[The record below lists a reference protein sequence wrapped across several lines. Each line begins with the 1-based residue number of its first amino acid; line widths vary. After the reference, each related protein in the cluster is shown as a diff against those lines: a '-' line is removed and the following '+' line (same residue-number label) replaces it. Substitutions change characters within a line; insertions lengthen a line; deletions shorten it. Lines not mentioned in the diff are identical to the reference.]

1 MAIVEKAQSIIEKAK
16 ALAATKHAGQR
27 RKYTDEPYAAHLLA
41 VVGILAQHG
50 VRDPNNLA
58 AAYLHD
64 TVEDTETTVAE
75 ILEAFNAP
83 VAELVYWLT
92 DTETGNR
99 SVRMM
104 MAAWRLGR
112 APWHAKLIKL
122 ADIIDNSNSSNIVA
136 HDPGFAP
143 TFLAEK
149 KQVLAQMVRWEGQR
163 LEVLPLFKEAAK
175 LACAPE
181 VDLAAQKAG

>member
-16 ALAATKHAGQR
+16 AFAATKHAGQR
-27 RKYTDEPYAAHLLA
+27 RKYTDEPYTAHLLA
-41 VVGILAQHG
+41 VVGILARHG
-50 VRDPNNLA
+50 VRDPNVLA

-64 TVEDTETTVAE
+64 TVEDTETTIAE

-92 DTETGNR
+92 DIETGNR
-99 SVRMM
+99 RVRMM

-122 ADIIDNSNSSNIVA
+122 ADIIDNSSNIVA
-136 HDPGFAP
+136 HDPDFAP
-143 TFLAEK
+143 KFLAEK

-163 LEVLPLFKEAAK
+163 LEVLPLFKEAAQ

-181 VDLAAQKAG
+181 VDLAAQKGG

>member
-1 MAIVEKAQSIIEKAK
+1 V
-16 ALAATKHAGQR
+16 
-27 RKYTDEPYAAHLLA
+27 A
-41 VVGILAQHG
+41 VVGILVRHG
-50 VRDPNNLA
+50 IGEPNVLA

-64 TVEDTETTVAE
+64 TVEDTKTTIGE
-75 ILEAFNAP
+75 LMKAFNAP

-99 SVRMM
+99 SARMT

-112 APWHAKLIKL
+112 APWEAKMIKL
-122 ADIIDNSNSSNIVA
+122 ADIIYNSRTIVA

-143 TFLAEK
+143 KFLVEK

-163 LEVLPLFKEAAK
+163 LEVLPLFKEAAQ

-181 VDLAAQKAG
+181 VDLAAQKAR

>member
-1 MAIVEKAQSIIEKAK
+1 MAIVQKAKSIIEKAK
-16 ALAATKHAGQR
+16 AFAATKHAGQR

-41 VVGILAQHG
+41 VVGILARHG
-50 VRDPNNLA
+50 IRDPNVLA

-64 TVEDTETTVAE
+64 TVEDTKITIAE

-99 SVRMM
+99 KVRMM

-112 APWHAKLIKL
+112 APWHAKLIHGPARAVGVARTIPWWQL
-122 ADIIDNSNSSNIVA
+122 ARLCRMVS
-136 HDPGFAP
+136 
-143 TFLAEK
+143 
-149 KQVLAQMVRWEGQR
+149 AQWLWPYPATG
-163 LEVLPLFKEAAK
+163 
-175 LACAPE
+175 
-181 VDLAAQKAG
+181 

>member
-1 MAIVEKAQSIIEKAK
+1 MSVVEQSKSIVEKAK
-16 ALAATKHAGQR
+16 ALAATKHAGQV
-27 RKYTDEPYAAHLLA
+27 RKYTDEPYTCHLHA
-41 VVGILAQHG
+41 VVGLLERHG
-50 VRDPNNLA
+50 VTDPNVLA

-75 ILEAFNAP
+75 ILDAFNEP

-99 SVRMM
+99 STRMT

-112 APWHAKLIKL
+112 APWDAKMIKL
-122 ADIIDNSNSSNIVA
+122 ADIIDNSRTIVT
-136 HDPGFAP
+136 HDPGFARK
-143 TFLAEK
+143 FLAEK

-163 LEVLPLFKEAAK
+163 LEVLPLFKQAAK

-181 VDLAAQKAG
+181 VDLAAQRAG